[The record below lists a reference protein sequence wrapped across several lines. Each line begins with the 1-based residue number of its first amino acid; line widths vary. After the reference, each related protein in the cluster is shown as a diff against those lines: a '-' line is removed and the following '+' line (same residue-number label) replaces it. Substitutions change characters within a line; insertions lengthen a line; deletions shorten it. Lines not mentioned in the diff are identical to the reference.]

1 VLTAAGTG
9 VGSLDDLSALRTLPL
24 LERVDLSGC
33 PVCDPAPS
41 LKDAGCFRLRAI
53 QRLSPPQAQCKLVP
67 SEPRA
72 PSPAPCAPSARPRP
86 RCCRWRGARPPQTH
100 LNGHV
105 IAAEER
111 VSSLNFF
118 DERHAQ
124 YQDTRRDDAQDLP
137 PQLFR
142 WGARRVSVAGVRGG
156 LGWSGCASS
165 SSCLVRMGI

>member
-1 VLTAAGTG
+1 VQAG
-9 VGSLDDLSALRTLPL
+9 ALRTPSPEPRTPCPKRPPPHPLLPL
-24 LERVDLSGC
+24 TR
-33 PVCDPAPS
+33 
-41 LKDAGCFRLRAI
+41 RA
-53 QRLSPPQAQCKLVP
+53 
-67 SEPRA
+67 
-72 PSPAPCAPSARPRP
+72 
-86 RCCRWRGARPPQTH
+86 PQTH

-142 WGARRVSVAGVRGG
+142 
-156 LGWSGCASS
+156 
-165 SSCLVRMGI
+165 